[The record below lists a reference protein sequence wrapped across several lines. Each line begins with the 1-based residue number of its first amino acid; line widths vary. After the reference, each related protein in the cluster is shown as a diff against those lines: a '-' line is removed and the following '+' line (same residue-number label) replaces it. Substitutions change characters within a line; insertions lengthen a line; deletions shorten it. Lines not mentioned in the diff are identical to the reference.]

1 MIVEDV
7 PLMNQSFAK
16 PVVVVSKCLEFDECR
31 YNGEVLPDATVR
43 NLMPFVT
50 FSPICPEVEIGLGT
64 PREVIRLV
72 RDGEEDHLVQPSTKE
87 DVTNKMTEFSSEYLA
102 SLKDVDGFLLK
113 GRSPSCGIRDVKIY
127 AGMEKSPTVAKSS
140 GLFARKVMEQFSGLA
155 IEEEGRLKNFTIREH
170 FFTKLFTLAKFR
182 TLKDATKIAALQQF
196 HAENK
201 YLFMAYN
208 QLRLKKLGRILA
220 NNEKRPISEV
230 YELYKG
236 ELAHLFAK
244 APRYTSNIN
253 VCEHIFGYFSNELT
267 SNEKQYFL
275 SLLEKYRERKLP
287 LSSVTGVLKSWV
299 IRFNDEYLLKQTYFQ
314 PYPEELIAISDSG
327 KGRSYS

>member
-1 MIVEDV
+1 MTRNFV
-7 PLMNQSFAK
+7 K
-16 PVVVVSKCLEFDECR
+16 PNVVVSKCLEFDECR

-43 NLMPFVT
+43 NLLPFVT
-50 FSPICPEVEIGLGT
+50 FTPICPEVEIGLGT
-64 PREVIRLV
+64 PREVIRIV
-72 RDGEEDHLVQPSTKE
+72 REGEDDKLVQPSTNE
-87 DVTNKMTEFSSEYLA
+87 DLTDKMVNFTKTYLE
-102 SLKDVDGFLLK
+102 SLNEEVDGFLLK

-127 AGMEKSPTVAKSS
+127 GGMEKAPTVAKGS
-140 GLFARKVMEQFSGLA
+140 GLFARGVNDQYPNLA

-170 FFTKLFTLAKFR
+170 YFTKLFTLAEYR
-182 TLKDATKIAALQQF
+182 TLKNAEKISQLQQF
-196 HAENK
+196 HAKNK

-220 NNEKRPISEV
+220 NNEKGPYEEV
-230 YELYKG
+230 YNNYKEELG
-236 ELAHLFAK
+236 MLFAK

-253 VCEHIFGYFSNELT
+253 VCEHIFGYFSKQLT

-275 SLLEKYRERKLP
+275 DLLEKYRERKIP
-287 LSSVTGVLKSWV
+287 LSSLTGVLKSWV
-299 IRFNDEYLLKQTYFQ
+299 IRFEDEYLLMQTYFE